1 MRRRELLR
9 ASLGTAAVLV
19 GGFGPGRAASQAAGA
34 DPRARARGA
43 TVIAAPGST
52 ATGWPA
58 PLVPGSRIAALA
70 PGTWLESGDGSLA
83 LLRRRC
89 EEQGWI
95 LQTPRELFGRWR
107 WFSGSDAVRA
117 DALRR
122 AWADSAVQALF
133 YVGAGWGSARL
144 LEHGFAVP
152 PGPRWT
158 VGFSDCSAL
167 LLAQQAAGSLGAI
180 HGWFGGDEPQW
191 RRLTALL
198 RGEAVA
204 PLQGRGHVSGSQG
217 REPPRDAPPSGVPKG
232 DDPWEAAVAEGPLVV
247 SNLTIATSLIGTPWL
262 PSLQGCV
269 LVLED
274 TGEAPYRIDRLLTQW
289 RSSALLRGV
298 RGIGLGRFD
307 WARDD
312 ILPGDFAMEEILLE
326 RLAPLGLPLVS
337 GLAVGH
343 GRPNLA
349 LPLGRRCRLDAT
361 AGTLTLLD

>member
-9 ASLGTAAVLV
+9 LSLGTASALV
-19 GGFGPGRAASQAAGA
+19 TGPAL
-34 DPRARARGA
+34 ARGPSRA
-43 TVIAAPGST
+43 
-52 ATGWPA
+52 GWPA
-58 PLVPGSRIAALA
+58 PLAPGSRIAALA
-70 PGTWLESGDGSLA
+70 PGTWLDSGDDGLA

-89 EEQGWI
+89 AEQGWM

-117 DALRR
+117 EALRR

-144 LEHGFAVP
+144 LEQGLVLP

-167 LLAQQAAGSLGAI
+167 LLAQRAAGSLGAI

-191 RRLTALL
+191 RRLAALL

-204 PLQGRGHVSGSQG
+204 PLQGRGHGVGPQGSAALGFGLQ
-217 REPPRDAPPSGVPKG
+217 AT
-232 DDPWEAAVAEGPLVV
+232 AVAEGPLVV
-247 SNLTIATSLIGTPWL
+247 SNLTIASSLIGTPWL

-289 RSSALLRGV
+289 RSSGLLRGV

-326 RLAPLGLPLVS
+326 RLAPLGVPLVS

-349 LPLGRRCRLDAT
+349 LPLGRRCRLDAA

>member
-9 ASLGTAAVLV
+9 LSLGTGSALV
-19 GGFGPGRAASQAAGA
+19 TGPGLASGS
-34 DPRARARGA
+34 ARGA
-43 TVIAAPGST
+43 GVDRAAQAVDLALAAPRGAS
-52 ATGWPA
+52 AAGWPA
-58 PLVPGSRIAALA
+58 PLAPGSRIAALA
-70 PGTWLESGDGSLA
+70 PGTWLEPGDDGLA
-83 LLRRRC
+83 VLRLRC
-89 EEQGWI
+89 EEQGWT

-133 YVGAGWGSARL
+133 YVGAGWGSTRL
-144 LEHGFAVP
+144 LEQGFQVP

-167 LLAQQAAGSLGAI
+167 LLAQRAAGSLGAI
-180 HGWFGGDEPQW
+180 HGWFGGDMPQW
-191 RRLTALL
+191 RRLAGLL

-204 PLQGRGHVSGSQG
+204 PLQGRGHGTRLQG
-217 REPPRDAPPSGVPKG
+217 GHSHA
-232 DDPWEAAVAEGPLVV
+232 AAVAEGPLMV

-289 RSSALLRGV
+289 RSSGLLRGV

-312 ILPGDFAMEEILLE
+312 ILPGDFSMEEILLE
-326 RLAPLGLPLVS
+326 RLALLGVPLVS